1 MDSPDATSTNSAMLV
16 LLMLL
21 NCWVD
26 ATALDNLLLL
36 VGLSEAEVG
45 CHIAHRC
52 ATFEMLK

>member
-1 MDSPDATSTNSAMLV
+1 
-16 LLMLL
+16 MLL

-36 VGLSEAEVG
+36 VGESEAEVG
-45 CHIAHRC
+45 CHIAHRY